1 MSYSD
6 EHIIVPFR
14 WRPGKLK
21 KAYLSIAPSS
31 DLWTPMFEC
40 TPRSNIRVFK
50 YRKPNSYCLRIG
62 MLMHKTCIGNLVAIC
77 KWQPWKNKNKA
88 KALIKCAPIYSD
100 IYSSFSFGCPLAFR
114 SEQSRKQFFFRPC
127 RHDAI
132 FWPKMVSALQF
143 SLRNSGTHLW
153 SLTLFLLLLVSHME
167 MALWRVILMT

>member
-88 KALIKCAPIYSD
+88 IALIKCAPIYSD
-100 IYSSFSFGCPLAFR
+100 IHSSFSFGRPFGLSVRTKSDAVFL
-114 SEQSRKQFFFRPC
+114 SALRPC
-127 RHDAI
+127 SHFLA
-132 FWPKMVSALQF
+132 KNG
-143 SLRNSGTHLW
+143 NSIAVFT
-153 SLTLFLLLLVSHME
+153 TK
-167 MALWRVILMT
+167 